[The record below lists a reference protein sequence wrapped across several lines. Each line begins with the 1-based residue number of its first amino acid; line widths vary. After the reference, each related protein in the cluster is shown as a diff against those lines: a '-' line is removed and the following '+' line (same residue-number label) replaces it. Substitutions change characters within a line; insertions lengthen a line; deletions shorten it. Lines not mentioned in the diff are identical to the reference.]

1 MDFKEL
7 IKRNQTNVK
16 NIIKLITKE
25 ENEDLE
31 QEVYVKAWKNAE
43 RYKEQGSFKSW
54 INTIAKNV
62 SKDYLKSAYKKQ
74 EQNLTSDETVLNN
87 VKDKNQ
93 TPGLKL
99 VQNERQQQ
107 IVKAINSL
115 KPKLKEV
122 IILCEIRG
130 YTYEECAQL
139 IKCPLGTVKSRI
151 YNAKKELAEKLQNL
165 MKG

>member
-7 IKRNQTNVK
+7 IKKNQTNVK
-16 NIIKLITKE
+16 NIIKHITKE

-62 SKDYLKSAYKKQ
+62 SKDYLKSAHKKQ
-74 EQNLTSDETVLNN
+74 EQNSTSDETVLNN
-87 VKDKNQ
+87 VKDQKQ
-93 TPGLKL
+93 TPELKL

-130 YTYEECAQL
+130 YTYEE
-139 IKCPLGTVKSRI
+139 
-151 YNAKKELAEKLQNL
+151 
-165 MKG
+165 